1 MYQAQ
6 FGKDT
11 QLTIRMTITILLL
24 GLLYSAF
31 ILVLLSLG
39 TSVVFVLAFAVVLV
53 VVQFFFSNRMVL
65 LSMRAKVVSPE
76 EQPKLHKMVERL
88 ALNGGIRKPRIA
100 VSQMDVPN
108 AFATGRST
116 SSATVAVTTG
126 LMKLLTDREME
137 AVLAHELTH
146 IKNKDVVVM
155 TFASFFSVVASTLM
169 MMFFWMGLFGGF
181 GGRGRGGGGGYIMMA
196 YMVTLIV
203 WLLSMLLVSALSR
216 YREFSADRGAAIITG
231 QPGDLISALTRIHG
245 SIAKI
250 PKNDL
255 RRAEKMNAF
264 FILPA
269 VGDSLANLFST
280 HPAVTKRIER
290 LQRMQQTMGL

>member
-11 QLTIRMTITILLL
+11 QLTIRMTMTILLL
-24 GLLYSAF
+24 GLLYSVF

-126 LMKLLTDREME
+126 LMKLLNDREME

>member
-24 GLLYSAF
+24 GLLYSVF

-65 LSMRAKVVSPE
+65 LSMRAKVVSPD

-126 LMKLLTDREME
+126 LMKLLNDREME

-203 WLLSMLLVSALSR
+203 WLLSMLLVSSLSR

-280 HPAVTKRIER
+280 HPKVTKRIER

>member
-39 TSVVFVLAFAVVLV
+39 ASVVLVLVIAVVLV
-53 VVQFFFSNRMVL
+53 IVQFFFSNRMVL
-65 LSMRAKVVSPE
+65 LSMRAKVVSPK
-76 EQPKLHKMVERL
+76 EQPKLHQMVERL
-88 ALNGGIRKPRIA
+88 SVNGGIRKPRIA
-100 VSQMDVPN
+100 VSNMDIPN

-126 LMKLLTDREME
+126 LMKLLNDREME

-203 WLLSMLLVSALSR
+203 WVLSMLLVSALSR